1 MENEFTGQHGITA
14 TVNDVNDSVEL
25 CELWDTGKLVDLTRK
40 GINRH
45 ATQQLKKKV
54 LLKSHDFRNGRIHL
68 PNIRI
73 STARILWH
81 GVIWKLELQLK
92 LLKEILVYDTWHP

>member
-1 MENEFTGQHGITA
+1 MENEFRGQHGITA

-25 CELWDTGKLVDLTRK
+25 SELWDTGKLVDFIGK
-40 GINRH
+40 SNRH

-54 LLKSHDFRNGRIHL
+54 LLKSHDFGNGRIHL

-73 STARILWH
+73 STATILWH
-81 GVIWKLELQLK
+81 GIIRKLELQLK
-92 LLKEILVYDTWHP
+92 LLKEILVYDTLHP